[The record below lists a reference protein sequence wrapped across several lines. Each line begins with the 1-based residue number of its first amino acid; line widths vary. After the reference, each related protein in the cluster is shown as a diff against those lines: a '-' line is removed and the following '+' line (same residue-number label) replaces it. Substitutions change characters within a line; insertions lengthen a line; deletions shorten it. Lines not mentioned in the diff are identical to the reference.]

1 MISNIELIF
10 PEIFL
15 SLSIMF
21 LLILGVF
28 KKDSSKIIQN
38 TSLVVLLATTVITFN
53 ETIGVGQITLFNQSI
68 IIDYLSSFMKII
80 TLLAAFIVLLI
91 SSNYL
96 KTFKIFKI
104 EYPILILSSVLGM
117 MVMISSNDLIVFYM
131 GLELQSLALYVLATF
146 DRDQLKS
153 SEAGLKYFV
162 LSALSSGL
170 LLYGCSLIYGFT
182 GSTNFNII
190 ASQFNP
196 NQYAL
201 TFGIVFI
208 LVGLAFKISA
218 VPFHMWAPDVYEGSP
233 TTVTLFF
240 TMVPKIA
247 ALTVFIRFLYVPFLN
262 LIDQWQ
268 MILIFLSIASML
280 FGAIA
285 AIGQKNLKRIIAY
298 SSISHIGYALAGL
311 ATVSNDGIQSS
322 VIYLTI
328 YIVMNLGFFSCL
340 LMLKRNNVYYENI
353 DDLSGLSKNHPL
365 LSLSL
370 LIILFSLAGIPPLAG
385 FFAKFYIFKSV
396 IEQSMYFLA
405 IVGLLSTVI
414 AAFYYLRIIKI
425 MYFDKEKD
433 KYDDDHSLWLKFSL
447 TISTLAILIYFI
459 FPSQLIE
466 VVSKINII

>member
-1 MISNIELIF
+1 MTSLELVF

-28 KKDSSKIIQN
+28 KKNSSKLIQN
-38 TSLVVLLATTVITFN
+38 ISLIILIITAVITFN
-53 ETIGVGQITLFNQSI
+53 ETLGVEEILLFNDSV
-68 IIDYLSSFMKII
+68 IIDYLSSFMKIV
-80 TLLAAFIVLLI
+80 TLLAAFLVLAI

-146 DRDQLKS
+146 NRDQLKS

-190 ASQFNP
+190 ATKLNSSE
-196 NQYAL
+196 YML

-233 TTVTLFF
+233 TSVTLFF

-285 AIGQKNLKRIIAY
+285 AIGQTNLKRLIAY
-298 SSISHIGYALAGL
+298 SSIGHVGYALAGL
-311 ATVSNDGIQSS
+311 SSGSNEGIQSS
-322 VIYLTI
+322 VIYITI
-328 YIVMNLGFFSCL
+328 YILMNLVLFSCL
-340 LMLKRNNVYYENI
+340 LMMKRNNEYYEDI
-353 DDLSGLSKNHPL
+353 EDLSGLSKNHPL
-365 LSLSL
+365 LSFSL
-370 LIILFSLAGIPPLAG
+370 LVILFSLAGIPPLAG

-425 MYFDKEKD
+425 IYFDKEKE
-433 KYDDDHSLWLKFSL
+433 KYDTDHSLWLKISL
-447 TISTLAILIYFI
+447 TTSTLLILIYFI

-466 VVSKINII
+466 VISRINII

>member
-1 MISNIELIF
+1 MDNLNLVL
-10 PEIFL
+10 PEIFM

-28 KKDSSKIIQN
+28 KKDSSQ
-38 TSLVVLLATTVITFN
+38 ITFN
-53 ETIGVGQITLFNQSI
+53 LSLFAILIAAILTINETFSVDRITLFNESI
-68 IIDYLSSFMKII
+68 VIDHMASLMKII
-80 TLLAAFIVLLI
+80 TLIGGFLVLVI
-91 SSNYL
+91 SPSYL
-96 KTFKIFKI
+96 KTLKIFKI

-117 MVMISSNDLIVFYM
+117 IIMISSNDLMVFYM

-146 DRDQLKS
+146 NRDQLKS

-170 LLYGCSLIYGFT
+170 LLYGCSLIYGFS
-182 GSTNFNII
+182 GSTNFDVI
-190 ASQFNP
+190 AQELNSNE
-196 NQYAL
+196 YVL

-268 MILIFLSIASML
+268 MIIVFLSIASMI
-280 FGAIA
+280 FGAVA
-285 AIGQKNLKRIIAY
+285 AIGQTNLKRLVAY
-298 SSISHIGYALAGL
+298 SSIGHIGYTLAGL
-311 ATVSNDGIQSS
+311 ATGSNEGIQSS
-322 VIYLTI
+322 IVYISIYV
-328 YIVMNLGFFSCL
+328 VMNLALFSCL
-340 LMLKRNNVYYENI
+340 LMLKRKDQYYEDI

-385 FFAKFYIFKSV
+385 FFAKFYVFKAV

-425 MYFDKEKD
+425 IYFDQEKD
-433 KYDDDHSLWLKFSL
+433 KYDSDHSVWLKFSL
-447 TISTLAILIYFI
+447 TFSTILILLYFI
-459 FPSQLIE
+459 FPSQIIE
-466 VVSKINII
+466 VVSRINII

>member
-1 MISNIELIF
+1 MENLNLVL
-10 PEIFL
+10 PEIFV

-21 LLILGVF
+21 LLVLGVF
-28 KKDSSKIIQN
+28 KNDSSKLIFNI
-38 TSLVVLLATTVITFN
+38 SLLVLLITASITLN
-53 ETIGVGQITLFNQSI
+53 ETSNINRTTLFNNSVV
-68 IIDYLSSFMKII
+68 IDYMSSLMKII
-80 TLLAAFIVLLI
+80 TLVGAFLVLVI

-96 KTFKIFKI
+96 KIFKIFKI

-117 MVMISSNDLIVFYM
+117 MVMISSNDLMVFYI

-146 DRDQLKS
+146 NRDQLKS

-170 LLYGCSLIYGFT
+170 LLYGCSLIYGFS
-182 GSTNFNII
+182 GSTNFDVI
-190 ASQFNP
+190 S
-196 NQYAL
+196 NQLNSTNYVL

-233 TTVTLFF
+233 TSVTLFF

-268 MILIFLSIASML
+268 MIIIFLSIASML

-285 AIGQKNLKRIIAY
+285 AIGQTNIKRLIAY
-298 SSISHIGYALAGL
+298 SSISHIGYTLAGL
-311 ATVSNDGIQSS
+311 ATGSNEGIQSS
-322 VIYLTI
+322 IVYITI
-328 YIVMNLGFFSCL
+328 YVIMNLAFFSCL
-340 LMLKRNNVYYENI
+340 LMLKRNNQYYEDI

-370 LIILFSLAGIPPLAG
+370 LVILFSLAGIPPLAG
-385 FFAKFYIFKSV
+385 FFAKFYIFTAV
-396 IEQSMYFLA
+396 LEQSMYFLA

-425 MYFDKEKD
+425 IYFDKEKE

-447 TISTLAILIYFI
+447 TFSTILILLYFI

-466 VVSKINII
+466 VVSRINII

>member
-1 MISNIELIF
+1 MINLELVF

-28 KKDSSKIIQN
+28 KKDSAKLIHN
-38 TSLVVLLATTVITFN
+38 LSLIALLITAVITIN
-53 ETIGVGQITLFNQSI
+53 ETLGVKEKFLFNDSVV
-68 IIDYLSSFMKII
+68 IDYLSSFMKIV
-80 TLLAAFIVLLI
+80 TLISAFLVLAI

-117 MVMISSNDLIVFYM
+117 MVMICSNDLIVFYM

-146 DRDQLKS
+146 NRDQLKS

-182 GSTNFNII
+182 GTTNFILI
-190 ASQFNP
+190 AKELILDE
-196 NQYAL
+196 YAL

-240 TMVPKIA
+240 AIVPKVA
-247 ALTVFIRFLYVPFLN
+247 ALCVFIRFLYVPFIN

-268 MILIFLSIASML
+268 MIIIFLSIASML

-285 AIGQKNLKRIIAY
+285 AIGQTNLKRLIAY

-311 ATVSNDGIQSS
+311 ATGSNDGIQSS
-322 VIYLTI
+322 VVYIAI
-328 YIVMNLGFFSCL
+328 YIIMNLGLFSCL
-340 LMLKRNNVYYENI
+340 LMMKRDNEYHEDI

-365 LSLSL
+365 LALSL
-370 LIILFSLAGIPPLAG
+370 LVILFSLAGIPPLAG

-396 IEQSMYFLA
+396 LEQSMYFLA
-405 IVGLLSTVI
+405 IVGLLSTVV

-425 MYFDKEKD
+425 MYFDKEKEKFD
-433 KYDDDHSLWLKFSL
+433 TDQNLWIKFSL
-447 TISTLAILIYFI
+447 TTSTLLILMYFI

-466 VVSKINII
+466 IVSKINII

>member
-1 MISNIELIF
+1 MNNINLVL
-10 PEIFL
+10 PEIFI

-21 LLILGVF
+21 LLVLGVF
-28 KKDSSKIIQN
+28 KKNSSKLVYNIALLILLFSII
-38 TSLVVLLATTVITFN
+38 ITLN
-53 ETIGVGQITLFNQSI
+53 ETYSIDRITLFNDSI
-68 IIDYLSSFMKII
+68 VIDYMSSLMKII
-80 TLLAAFIVLLI
+80 TLVSAFFVLVI
-91 SSNYL
+91 SPSYL

-117 MVMISSNDLIVFYM
+117 MVMISSNDLMVFYM

-146 DRDQLKS
+146 NRDQLKS

-170 LLYGCSLIYGFT
+170 LLYGCSLIYGFS
-182 GSTNFNII
+182 GSTNFDII
-190 ASQFNP
+190 SYQLNS
-196 NQYAL
+196 NEYAL

-233 TTVTLFF
+233 TSVTLFF

-268 MILIFLSIASML
+268 IIIIFLSIASML

-285 AIGQKNLKRIIAY
+285 AIGQKNIKRLIAY
-298 SSISHIGYALAGL
+298 SSISHIGYTLAGL
-311 ATVSNDGIQSS
+311 TTGSNDGIQSS
-322 VIYLTI
+322 II
-328 YIVMNLGFFSCL
+328 YISIYVIMNLALFSCL
-340 LMLKRNNVYYENI
+340 LMLKRNNKYYENI
-353 DDLSGLSKNHPL
+353 EDLSGLSRNHPL
-365 LSLSL
+365 LSLSF

-385 FFAKFYIFKSV
+385 FFAKFYVFMAV
-396 IEQSMYFLA
+396 LEQSMYFLA

-425 MYFDKEKD
+425 IYFDKETD
-433 KYDDDHSLWLKFSL
+433 KFDRDHSLWLKFSV
-447 TISTLAILIYFI
+447 TFSTILILFYFI
-459 FPSQLIE
+459 FPSELIDL
-466 VVSKINII
+466 VSRINII

>member
-1 MISNIELIF
+1 MENLNLVL
-10 PEIFL
+10 PEIFI

-21 LLILGVF
+21 LLVLGVF
-28 KKDSSKIIQN
+28 KNDSSKITFNI
-38 TSLVVLLATTVITFN
+38 SLLVLLITAIITLN
-53 ETIGVGQITLFNQSI
+53 ETFSIDRITLFNDSVV
-68 IIDYLSSFMKII
+68 IDYMSSLMKII
-80 TLLAAFIVLLI
+80 TLLGAFLVLVI
-91 SSNYL
+91 SSAYL
-96 KTFKIFKI
+96 KTFKIYKI
-104 EYPILILSSVLGM
+104 EYPILILCSVLGM
-117 MVMISSNDLIVFYM
+117 MVMISSNDLMVFYM

-146 DRDQLKS
+146 NRDQLKS

-170 LLYGCSLIYGFT
+170 LLYGCSLIYGFS

-190 ASQFNP
+190 S
-196 NQYAL
+196 NQLNSNEYVL

-233 TTVTLFF
+233 TSVTLFF

-247 ALTVFIRFLYVPFLN
+247 ALTIFIRFLYVPFFN

-268 MILIFLSIASML
+268 MIIIFLSIASML

-285 AIGQKNLKRIIAY
+285 AIGQTNIKRLIAY
-298 SSISHIGYALAGL
+298 SSIGHIGYTLAGL
-311 ATVSNDGIQSS
+311 ATGSNEGIQSS
-322 VIYLTI
+322 II
-328 YIVMNLGFFSCL
+328 YISIYVVMNLALFSCL
-340 LMLKRNNVYYENI
+340 LMLKRNNQYFEDI
-353 DDLSGLSKNHPL
+353 EDLSGLSKNHPL

-370 LIILFSLAGIPPLAG
+370 LVILFSLAGIPPLAG
-385 FFAKFYIFKSV
+385 FFAKFYIFKAV

-405 IVGLLSTVI
+405 IVGLLSTVV

-425 MYFDKEKD
+425 IYFDKEKE
-433 KYDDDHSLWLKFSL
+433 KYDEDHSLWLKFSL
-447 TISTLAILIYFI
+447 TFSTILILLYFI

-466 VVSKINII
+466 VVSRINII

>member
-1 MISNIELIF
+1 MINLELVF

-28 KKDSSKIIQN
+28 KKNSSKLVQN
-38 TSLVVLLATTVITFN
+38 ISLIVLLITSVITFN
-53 ETIGVGQITLFNQSI
+53 ETLGLEETLLFNSSI

-80 TLLAAFIVLLI
+80 TLLAAFLVLVI

-96 KTFKIFKI
+96 KTFRIFKI

-117 MVMISSNDLIVFYM
+117 LVMISSNDLIVFYM

-146 DRDQLKS
+146 NRDQLKS

-190 ASQFNP
+190 A
-196 NQYAL
+196 NQLNSNEYAI

-233 TTVTLFF
+233 TSVTLFF

-268 MILIFLSIASML
+268 MILIFLSIASMT

-285 AIGQKNLKRIIAY
+285 AIGQNNLKRLIAY
-298 SSISHIGYALAGL
+298 SSIGHVGYTLAGL
-311 ATVSNDGIQSS
+311 ATGSNDGIQNSI
-322 VIYLTI
+322 IYITI
-328 YIVMNLGFFSCL
+328 YILMNLGLFSCL
-340 LMLKRNNVYYENI
+340 LMMKRNNKYFEDI
-353 DDLSGLSKNHPL
+353 EDLSGLSKNHPL

-370 LIILFSLAGIPPLAG
+370 LLILFSLAGIPPLAG

-396 IEQSMYFLA
+396 LEQSMYFLA
-405 IVGLLSTVI
+405 IVGLLSTVV

-425 MYFDKEKD
+425 MYFDKEKE
-433 KYDDDHSLWLKFSL
+433 KYDTDHSLWLKFSL
-447 TISTLAILIYFI
+447 TFSTILILFYFI
-459 FPSQLIE
+459 FPSQLID
-466 VVSKINII
+466 VVSRINII